1 MFIKDIYEHI
11 KSFARS
17 KRSVPVYLT
26 DFRLKRSIIDP
37 SFVSIV
43 IDKRRKGKRK
53 KKKRKKKEK
62 SEKSLKNM
70 NEFFVCVLISF
81 LQSLFPFPKYDQTCM
96 KDILPLQALLL
107 RSLVNDLRS
116 VPMHTSTD

>member
-53 KKKRKKKEK
+53 KKKRKKKGKIRKIIKKYERIFCMCIDK
-62 SEKSLKNM
+62 
-70 NEFFVCVLISF
+70 FFTKFISV
-81 LQSLFPFPKYDQTCM
+81 SK
-96 KDILPLQALLL
+96 I
-107 RSLVNDLRS
+107 
-116 VPMHTSTD
+116 

>member
-1 MFIKDIYEHI
+1 MIKEE
-11 KSFARS
+11 KE
-17 KRSVPVYLT
+17 KE
-26 DFRLKRSIIDP
+26 
-37 SFVSIV
+37 
-43 IDKRRKGKRK
+43 RRKKE
-53 KKKRKKKEK
+53 KKKEK